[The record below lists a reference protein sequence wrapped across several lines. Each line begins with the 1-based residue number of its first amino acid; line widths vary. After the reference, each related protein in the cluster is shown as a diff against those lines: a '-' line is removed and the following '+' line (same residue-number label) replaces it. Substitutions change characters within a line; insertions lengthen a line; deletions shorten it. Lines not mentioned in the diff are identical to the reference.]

1 MNQLHKTPLMH
12 VNHGKCM
19 IPRVVF
25 VLVSTAPRAHIMIPL
40 RSSAESVILI
50 V

>member
-19 IPRVVF
+19 IPRVVS
-25 VLVSTAPRAHIMIPL
+25 VLASTAPRAHTMIPL
-40 RSSAESVILI
+40 RRSASNAILI